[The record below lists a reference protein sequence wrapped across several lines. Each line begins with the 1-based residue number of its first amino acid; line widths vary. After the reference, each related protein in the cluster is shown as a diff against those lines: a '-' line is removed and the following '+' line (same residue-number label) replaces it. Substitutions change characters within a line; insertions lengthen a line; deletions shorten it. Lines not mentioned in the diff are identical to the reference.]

1 MIIEKSILEKILNT
15 KTEVQ
20 FMRTVF
26 EEKIPFNVWHS
37 NREIKEHFEKIRY
50 KIDYPAEHNIGYL
63 RKKNK

>member
-1 MIIEKSILEKILNT
+1 
-15 KTEVQ
+15 
-20 FMRTVF
+20 MRTVF

-63 RKKNK
+63 RKKT